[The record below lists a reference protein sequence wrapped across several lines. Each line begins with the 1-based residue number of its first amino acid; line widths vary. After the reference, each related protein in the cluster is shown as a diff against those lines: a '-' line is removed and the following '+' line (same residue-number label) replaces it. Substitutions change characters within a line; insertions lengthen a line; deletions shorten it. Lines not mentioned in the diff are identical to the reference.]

1 MSESPIAAS
10 PAEDSVASRH
20 TIALPAGTL
29 DYTATAGTV
38 IVRDDDD
45 APLSSMFYLAYVADR
60 VEGAPRRPLT
70 FLFNGGPGSAS
81 LWLNIGGFGPRR
93 APTATPDATPP
104 APYTVGDNPYT
115 LLAVSDLVFL
125 DAPGTG
131 YSRLLGET
139 RPDQV
144 WGVDQDAD
152 AFARAIT
159 RYLTLTDSWNAPRFL
174 FGESYGTTRAS
185 ALVHRL
191 QNQGLDV
198 NGVVLLSTMLNWA
211 ENNLGLDQEHINL
224 LPSFAATAWYHGRS
238 AVDAA
243 SLDDVLAQARE
254 FAQGDYAHALQLG
267 DRIEPA
273 REREVA
279 ARFAALTGIGADEA
293 LSRHLRIGMEPFRYA
308 LLRDEGRVVGRFD
321 TRFRADHQ
329 YVIGTGSH
337 DPATDDAATAGV
349 NSAHL
354 STFREHVACDLGYRS
369 EQHYRHL
376 YNMPISRAWDWTHKA
391 PGIDAPTPVPDVSLD
406 LSAAMRRNPNLKVA
420 VMGGVYDLATP
431 FFGAEVDIAKLY
443 LAPTL
448 RENVRF
454 RFYESGHMTFVDE
467 RVVGQMSR
475 DLQEFYADA
484 TDHRPVPGSDPSGL

>member
-1 MSESPIAAS
+1 MTEPELSA
-10 PAEDSVASRH
+10 PAVEETVSSRH
-20 TIALPAGTL
+20 CLTVDAGSI

-38 IVRDDDD
+38 LIRDDDGG
-45 APLSSMFYLAYVADR
+45 PLASMFYLAYVADR
-60 VEGAPRRPLT
+60 AADAPRRPVT

-93 APTATPDATPP
+93 APTATPVATPP
-104 APYTVGDNPYT
+104 APYTVGDNPHT
-115 LLAVSDLVFL
+115 LLGDSDLVFL

-131 YSRLLGET
+131 YSRLLGDT
-139 RPDQV
+139 TPDKV

-159 RYLTLTDSWNAPRFL
+159 RYLTITNSWNAPRFL

-191 QNQGLDV
+191 QNQGLDF

-224 LPSFAATAWYHGRS
+224 LPSFAATARFHGRS
-238 AVDAA
+238 RVEAE
-243 SLDDVLAQARE
+243 SLEDLLTQARD
-254 FAQGDYAHALQLG
+254 FAQGPYAHALQRG
-267 DRIEPA
+267 DRIDPDE
-273 REREVA
+273 ERTVA
-279 ARFAALTGIGADEA
+279 ERFAAFTGLDVDDVLA
-293 LSRHLRIGMEPFRYA
+293 RHFRIGMEPFRYA
-308 LLRDEGRVVGRFD
+308 LLRDRGQVVGRFD
-321 TRFRADHQ
+321 TRFIADHQ

-354 STFREHVACDLGYRS
+354 SAFREHVAGDLGYTS
-369 EQHYRHL
+369 ELHYRHL
-376 YNMPISRAWDWTHKA
+376 HNMPISQAWDWRHKA
-391 PGIDAPTPVPDVSLD
+391 PGVDAPTPVPDVSLD

-431 FFGAEVDIAKLY
+431 FFGTEVDVAKLY
-443 LAPTL
+443 LAPRL
-448 RENVRF
+448 RENIRF

-467 RVVGQMSR
+467 DVVAQMRR
-475 DLQEFYADA
+475 DLHSFYADA
-484 TDHRPVPGSDPSGL
+484 TDHTPVRP